1 VSGVIWSAALSR
13 RFCFC
18 GEEKGR
24 KAVRKHR
31 TPKGIDVKPNLS
43 NVTAAILAGGLGT
56 RLQPVVAD
64 RPKVLAPVAGRP
76 YLTHLL
82 DQLADASASD
92 VVLLTGYRANQVKG
106 VLGDSYR
113 GMRLRHSV
121 EPSPL
126 GTGGAIRHALGLLAS
141 QRVLLLNGDSYIEVD
156 LGALLER
163 HDERNADVS
172 LVLCR
177 VNDTSRFGRVELD
190 GEDRIVRFEEKRET
204 AGAGW
209 INAGV
214 CLMERHVIRS
224 IVPGRV
230 LSLERD
236 LLPRWLAR
244 LRVMAHRTEGRF
256 LDIGTPESYAQGDHF
271 FAQPYCPRDTVP
283 FRELAIGTPSGS
295 GRPATTTSRPCR

>member
-1 VSGVIWSAALSR
+1 M
-13 RFCFC
+13 
-18 GEEKGR
+18 
-24 KAVRKHR
+24 KAR
-31 TPKGIDVKPNLS
+31 LA
-43 NVTAAILAGGLGT
+43 NVTAAILAGGMGT

-82 DQLADASASD
+82 DQLADASVSD
-92 VVLLTGYRANQVKG
+92 VLLLTGYRADQVRDTFG
-106 VLGDSYR
+106 ECYR
-113 GMRLRHSV
+113 GMRLRYSV
-121 EPSPL
+121 EPVPL
-126 GTGGAIRHALGLLAS
+126 GTGGAIRHALGLVDS
-141 QRVLLLNGDSYIEVD
+141 PQVLLLNGDSYIEVD
-156 LGALLER
+156 LGAFLEH

-177 VNDTSRFGRVELD
+177 VNDTSRFGRVEAD
-190 GEDRIVRFEEKRET
+190 GEDRIVRFEEKGEN

-214 CLMERHVIRS
+214 YLMERRVIRS
-224 IVPGRV
+224 IVPGLA

-236 LLPRWLAR
+236 LLPRWLAT

-256 LDIGTPESYAQGDHF
+256 LDIGTPESYAQGDPF
-271 FAQPYCPRDTVP
+271 FGQHYCPRDTVP
-283 FRELAIGTPSGS
+283 FRELAIGTPSGN